1 MPFVRYGLAAERVG
15 QLKLVAVNFAI
26 PLEEVLSVYVSN
38 EMNYAKLMEVVS
50 QRMLEGATDSTAA
63 TQPSGGES
71 PPPAGKRPLHT
82 TNATIFEWMFAEG
95 WCFCPAVVSS
105 VKSRIASAQQNLIPL
120 SRRNTD
126 FRPALR

>member
-63 TQPSGGES
+63 TTFVF
-71 PPPAGKRPLHT
+71 A
-82 TNATIFEWMFAEG
+82 IFFFRDAFSVDVTHAP
-95 WCFCPAVVSS
+95 CFISFFGS
-105 VKSRIASAQQNLIPL
+105 LTL
-120 SRRNTD
+120 
-126 FRPALR
+126 LRGTGL